1 MTYMFLWARSILSF
15 LWSDDQFL
23 YIYIELAGS
32 FTEIS
37 SSQIDSFVHSFSSFL
52 FSNQDQKTGP
62 NFDVTMGCLDG
73 AESCELVGL
82 FLLHKLEP
90 IISKTH
96 IGLYRDDGLVVLNSP
111 GSEFDRVRKDIV
123 RIFKEVG
130 LRVTIK
136 TNLINVQISR

>member
-1 MTYMFLWARSILSF
+1 MNVL
-15 LWSDDQFL
+15 
-23 YIYIELAGS
+23 
-32 FTEIS
+32 
-37 SSQIDSFVHSFSSFL
+37 VHSRKYFL
-52 FSNQDQKTGP
+52 FSSQNYWVKKTGP

-90 IISKTH
+90 IINKTH
-96 IGLYRDDGLVVLNSP
+96 IGLYRDDGLAVLNSP

-123 RIFKEVG
+123 RIFKEMG

-136 TNLINVQISR
+136 TNLINVQI